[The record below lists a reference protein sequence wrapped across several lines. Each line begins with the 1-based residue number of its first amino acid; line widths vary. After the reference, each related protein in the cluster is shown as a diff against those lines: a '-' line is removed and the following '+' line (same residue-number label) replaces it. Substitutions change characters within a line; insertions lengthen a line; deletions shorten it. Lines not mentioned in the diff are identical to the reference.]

1 LIADGG
7 NLLQALA
14 ATDVSKDLSAAD
26 RAIRV
31 RLTAELNAQP
41 WASMLAKNV
50 VVANGSF
57 TCSALDV
64 ATKSAEPCVP
74 AESVPGVVPDEDR
87 MMRRQ
92 ATIGE

>member
-31 RLTAELNAQP
+31 RLTAELKAQP

-50 VVANGSF
+50 VVANGVVHLFGFGRSDEERGALRPRRERACAISKRISF
-57 TCSALDV
+57 VIA
-64 ATKSAEPCVP
+64 
-74 AESVPGVVPDEDR
+74 R
-87 MMRRQ
+87 
-92 ATIGE
+92 

>member
-31 RLTAELNAQP
+31 RLTAELKAQP

-50 VVANGSF
+50 VVANGVVHLFGFGRSDEERG
-57 TCSALDV
+57 ALRPRRER
-64 ATKSAEPCVP
+64 AWRC
-74 AESVPGVVPDEDR
+74 PGR
-87 MMRRQ
+87 
-92 ATIGE
+92 G